1 MFNFSI
7 FLNTKSVVG
16 TKITNPGLKKILNQI
31 KIKYF
36 QTNVGDRN
44 ITNMQTKKRS
54 KIGFETSG
62 HYSFNNYMDGIFA
75 SGLFLKILEKN
86 EKLVDEILEINFDYK
101 LQIVS
106 YKNKIDLKKK
116 INFKKYNFLK
126 ILIRKS
132 IWSNTKRI
140 YIFYLKNNRKEFFIL
155 LNQVKKLL
163 K

>member
-1 MFNFSI
+1 
-7 FLNTKSVVG
+7 
-16 TKITNPGLKKILNQI
+16 
-31 KIKYF
+31 
-36 QTNVGDRN
+36 
-44 ITNMQTKKRS
+44 
-54 KIGFETSG
+54 
-62 HYSFNNYMDGIFA
+62 MDGIFA